1 MDGIVGVTPK
11 KGDQAN
17 HTKTCFA
24 ASGMELVYRGVYVI
38 IAAALLLQVLFG
50 TKYLEVGTHVMVWLY
65 AIVIMMLAGDAYYYK
80 KYGWVKKVM
89 CGTTTE
95 EEVTPTKGSLSHL
108 LDFVISVL
116 SHITTHGVFD
126 FFHLELI
133 WSALDALVTAVSVCK
148 KQVLKSI
155 KVIYESAGLMFTV
168 RNRQQ
173 ILLGLTYTASHHYLF
188 CLLA

>member
-1 MDGIVGVTPK
+1 
-11 KGDQAN
+11 
-17 HTKTCFA
+17 
-24 ASGMELVYRGVYVI
+24 
-38 IAAALLLQVLFG
+38 
-50 TKYLEVGTHVMVWLY
+50 MVWLY